1 MSLGSSSMMKVGTN
15 SYSGLEEAVFKNIEA
30 CIQLVRITRTS
41 MGPNGLSKMILNHLE
56 KLVITK
62 NASAIATEIEV
73 NHPAAK
79 MLVMAAQ
86 NQALEYGDGTNL
98 VVTLAG
104 ELLERAKD
112 LLEQGLVVTDIIAGY
127 ERALRH
133 ILNKLDS
140 NSLSTLIHRPF
151 GDLHDKKQ
159 LALAIKPALA
169 SKQSGYEDFLSELV
183 AEACIQVI
191 PENPRLFNPES
202 IRIAKVP
209 GKSIM
214 DSFVVRGFVI
224 PTLPRGA
231 VQRMQNC
238 RIAVYGCAI
247 ELDRTETKGTVLLQ
261 SAEELLD
268 LSASEE
274 KAMDAKIKEFFD
286 NGINVIVSQMSFHD
300 LALHFCDKY
309 NILAVKIGSK
319 FEVRRFAKSVG
330 AALNM
335 TFRVPEKEKIGT
347 CSEMT
352 IEEIGDK
359 QVIVAR
365 DDGSTNITNDSGT
378 AEDAGVN
385 CRDITTIVLR
395 AATQSVLNDVSIA
408 IGNAVNVVKATCSDD
423 RFLPGAG
430 AAEMALATN
439 LHDLA
444 SKEPGLQQYSIHA
457 YAEALEVVPRLLAET
472 AGLPADEVMTEMQSK
487 HVQGVDYTGVNIDGA
502 DENGEW
508 TLNTSAA
515 QIYDNLAVKAWAIRM
530 ATDTA
535 CNVLRVD
542 VIVMRKQAGGPKPQ
556 VPGQTEWN

>member
-1 MSLGSSSMMKVGTN
+1 MMKVGTN

-30 CIQLVRITRTS
+30 CMQLVRITRTS

-104 ELLERAKD
+104 ELLDRAKN
-112 LLEQGLVVTDIIAGY
+112 LLEQGFVVPDIISGY
-127 ERALRH
+127 ARALKH
-133 ILNKLDS
+133 ILGELDS
-140 NSLSTLIHRPF
+140 KSTSTLIHRPF

-159 LALAIKPALA
+159 LALAIRPALA

-191 PENPRLFNPES
+191 PEDPRLFNPES

-209 GKSIM
+209 GKSIT

-224 PTLPRGA
+224 PALPRGA
-231 VQRMQNC
+231 VQRMKAC
-238 RIAVYGCAI
+238 KIAVYGCAI

-274 KAMDAKIKEFFD
+274 KAMDARIKEFAD

-309 NILAVKIGSK
+309 NILAIKIGSK

-335 TFRVPEKEKIGT
+335 TFRVPETDKLGT

-365 DDGSTNITNDSGT
+365 DDGSSAGA
-378 AEDAGVN
+378 AEEGALN

-408 IGNAVNVVKATCSDD
+408 IGNAVNVVKAACGDD

-430 AAEMALATN
+430 AAEMALATQ

-444 SKEPGLQQYSIHA
+444 SKEPGLQQYSMHA

-487 HVQGVDYTGVNIDGA
+487 HVQGVDYTGVNVDGPN
-502 DENGEW
+502 ENGEW

-515 QIYDNLAVKAWAIRM
+515 QIYDNLSIKSWAIRM
-530 ATDTA
+530 ATDVA
-535 CNVLRVD
+535 CNILRVD

-556 VPGQTEWN
+556 VPGQTDWN

>member
-1 MSLGSSSMMKVGTN
+1 MKAGTS

-30 CIQLVRITRTS
+30 CMQLVRITRTS

-104 ELLERAKD
+104 ELLDRAKN
-112 LLEQGLVVTDIIAGY
+112 LLEQGLVVADIISGY

-133 ILNKLDS
+133 ILDELDNNS
-140 NSLSTLIHRPF
+140 NSTLIHRPF

-159 LALAIKPALA
+159 LALAIRPAIA

-191 PENPRLFNPES
+191 PEDPRLFNPES

-209 GKSIM
+209 GKSIT

-231 VQRMQNC
+231 VQQMKNC
-238 RIAVYGCAI
+238 KIAVYGCAI

-274 KAMDAKIKEFFD
+274 KAMDTRIKEFAD

-330 AALNM
+330 ATLNM
-335 TFRVPEKEKIGT
+335 TFKVPEKEKLGV
-347 CSEMT
+347 CSEMI

-365 DDGSTNITNDSGT
+365 DDGSTTTGVGT
-378 AEDAGVN
+378 TEEGGVN

-395 AATQSVLNDVSIA
+395 AATQGVLNDVSVA
-408 IGNAVNVVKATCSDD
+408 IGNAVNVVKATCGDD

-430 AAEMALATN
+430 ASEMALATQ
-439 LHDLA
+439 LHELA
-444 SKEPGLQQYSIHA
+444 SKEPGLQQYSMHA
-457 YAEALEVVPRLLAET
+457 YAEALEIVPRLLAET
-472 AGLPADEVMTEMQSK
+472 AGLSTDEVMTEMQSK
-487 HVQGVDYTGVNIDGA
+487 HVQGVDYTGVNVDGA
-502 DENGEW
+502 SENGEW
-508 TLNTSAA
+508 TINTCAA
-515 QIYDNLAVKAWAIRM
+515 QIYDSLPIKSWAIRM

-556 VPGQTEWN
+556 VPGQAEWN

>member
-1 MSLGSSSMMKVGTN
+1 MSLGSSSMMKVGTS

-30 CIQLVRITRTS
+30 CMQLVRITRTS

-104 ELLERAKD
+104 ELLDRAKD
-112 LLEQGLVVTDIIAGY
+112 LLEQGLVVADIIAGY

-133 ILNKLDS
+133 ILNELDS
-140 NSLSTLIHRPF
+140 NSTSTLVHRPF
-151 GDLHDKKQ
+151 GDLHNKKQ

-183 AEACIQVI
+183 AEACVQVI
-191 PENPRLFNPES
+191 PEDPRSFNPES

-209 GKSIM
+209 GKSIT

-231 VQRMQNC
+231 VQRMQSC

-274 KAMDAKIKEFFD
+274 KAMDARIKEFAD

-335 TFRVPEKEKIGT
+335 TFRIPEKEKLGA
-347 CSEMT
+347 CSEMA

-365 DDGSTNITNDSGT
+365 DNGAADTANASGDS
-378 AEDAGVN
+378 EVS

-408 IGNAVNVVKATCSDD
+408 IGNAVNVVKAACSDD

-430 AAEMALATN
+430 AAEMAMATQ
-439 LHDLA
+439 LHALA
-444 SKEPGLQQYSIHA
+444 SKEPGLQQYSMHA

-487 HVQGVDYTGVNIDGA
+487 HVQGVDYTGVNVDGA
-502 DENGEW
+502 DESGAW

-515 QIYDNLAVKAWAIRM
+515 QIYDNLAIKAWAIRM

-556 VPGQTEWN
+556 TPGQAEWN